1 MLLRRNVECGR
12 IQPMRIARFCV
23 LMASVAVF
31 CVAVALN
38 VHVCGASLFKSVA
51 AGGPAVEYQMIP
63 KIEAIFAPLSDAG
76 SPGVAVLVRRG
87 GRTVFEHGYGIRDLN
102 SRAAID
108 SETNFR
114 LASCT
119 KQFTAMAIMLLVH
132 DRKLKY
138 EQSLAE
144 IFPEFPAYGATIT
157 ISSLLHHTSGL
168 ADYETLMEQEEKN
181 GGRKWTEENQ
191 IHDADVLALLE
202 KEHMTQFPPG
212 TQWAYSNSG
221 YVVLGL
227 VVAKVSGKSFGE
239 FLHERIFA
247 PLKMNQTIAY
257 EKGKN
262 EVANRAFG
270 HSRDSGAWK
279 QTDQSSTSATLGDGG
294 VYSSV
299 RDLAKW
305 DEALAKN
312 TLLSEVEMRA
322 ALTPGTLMGGAKPV
336 WPVGQDRT
344 AGTPVAYGF
353 GWFLDPYRGHPRM
366 WHYGDTMGFHTYIER
381 FGSSATQSWRPDQ
394 SSMSIVVLCN
404 RTDLDPEALASKVTD
419 LYFK

>member
-1 MLLRRNVECGR
+1 
-12 IQPMRIARFCV
+12 MRIARFCV

-51 AGGPAVEYQMIP
+51 AGGPAVEDQMIP

-132 DRKLKY
+132 DGKLRY
-138 EQSLAE
+138 DESLSE
-144 IFPEFPAYGATIT
+144 VFPEFPAYGKTIT
-157 ISSLLHHTSGL
+157 IRNLLNHTSGL
-168 ADYETLMEQEEKN
+168 QDYETLMEQEEKN

-227 VVAKVSGKSFGE
+227 VVAKVSEKSFGE

-336 WPVGQDRT
+336 WPAGQDRP
-344 AGTPVAYGF
+344 AETPVAYGF

-366 WHYGDTMGFHTYIER
+366 WHYGDTMG
-381 FGSSATQSWRPDQ
+381 
-394 SSMSIVVLCN
+394 
-404 RTDLDPEALASKVTD
+404 
-419 LYFK
+419 